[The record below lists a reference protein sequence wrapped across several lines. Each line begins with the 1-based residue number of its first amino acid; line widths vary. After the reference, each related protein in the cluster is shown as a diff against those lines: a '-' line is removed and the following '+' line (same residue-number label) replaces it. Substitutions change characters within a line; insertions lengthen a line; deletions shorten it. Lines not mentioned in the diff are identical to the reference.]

1 MLHVFLVGLWWVD
14 MPVTAKELSAKE
26 LDSRIATA
34 IAAMSAAGQKHN
46 TRFPVG
52 GRPAG
57 LMIQVTPAGSAS
69 WIFRI
74 VQHGKRVERGLG
86 PYNMSDPKRSVS
98 LAQARRMAAE
108 IKAGRDPVAERK
120 GQERPVTFADVAA
133 SFLKANK
140 DGWKND
146 KHKAQWESTLATWVY
161 PRIGSKPVALID
173 RNAIE
178 ALLMQ
183 PVAKAENKPLWIVR
197 HETATRVRQR
207 IEKIMSYA
215 MAREYRHDNPAAW
228 RGCLEPLLPKL
239 TKEAV
244 AAKHHASLPYAEA
257 SAFMKAL
264 RAREGTAAKALQ
276 FTIFT
281 ASRSGEVRN
290 AEWAE
295 IDLARNLWTIPAD
308 RMKAGREHVV
318 PLSGAAVALLE
329 ATPEGKRSG
338 LVFPG
343 AKEGKPLSDMTLTA
357 VLKRM
362 ERGDLT
368 VHGFR
373 STFREWAG
381 ETTGHPREVIEHA
394 LAHQLAD
401 KAEAAYQRGSLLPKR
416 IRLMA
421 DWAGYL
427 TAKNAENVVT
437 MANRGAK

>member
-1 MLHVFLVGLWWVD
+1 
-14 MPVTAKELSAKE
+14 MPVTAKELSVKE
-26 LDSRIATA
+26 LDSRIAAA
-34 IAAMSAAGQKHN
+34 IAAMTETGQKHN

-74 VQHGKRVERGLG
+74 VQHGKRMERGLG
-86 PYNMSDPKRSVS
+86 PYNMSDPKRSTT

-120 GQERPVTFADVAA
+120 GQERPVTFADVADA
-133 SFLKANK
+133 FLTANK

-161 PRIGSKPVALID
+161 PRIGSKPVAMID

-183 PVAKAENKPLWIVR
+183 PVAKADNKPLWVVR

-215 MAREYRHDNPAAW
+215 MAREYRSDNPAAW

-239 TKEAV
+239 TKEATKP
-244 AAKHHASLPYAEA
+244 KHHASLPYSEA
-257 SAFMKAL
+257 PAFMAL
-264 RAREGTAAKALQ
+264 LRKREGTAAKALQ
-276 FTIFT
+276 FTILT
-281 ASRSGEVRN
+281 AARSGEVRN
-290 AEWAE
+290 AEWPE
-295 IDLARNLWTIPAD
+295 IDLERKLWTIPAS

-318 PLSGAAVALLE
+318 PLSDAALALLT
-329 ATPEGKRSG
+329 ATPEAERSG

-343 AKEGKPLSDMTLTA
+343 AKEGRPLSDMTLGA
-357 VLKRM
+357 VLRRM

-381 ETTGHPREVIEHA
+381 ETTGHSREVIEHA

-416 IRLMA
+416 VRLMV
-421 DWAGYL
+421 DWAGHL
-427 TAKNAENVVT
+427 TEKSAANVVI
-437 MANRGAK
+437 MAKR

>member
-1 MLHVFLVGLWWVD
+1 
-14 MPVTAKELSAKE
+14 MPITAKELSAKE
-26 LDSRIATA
+26 VDSRIAAA
-34 IAAMSAAGQKHN
+34 IASMSATGQKHN

-74 VQHGKRVERGLG
+74 VQQGKRTERGLG
-86 PYNMSDPKRSVS
+86 PYSMSDPKRSTT

-120 GQERPVTFADVAA
+120 GQERLVTFMDVAKA
-133 SFLKANK
+133 FLSANR

-161 PRIGSKPVALID
+161 PRIGSKPVAAID

-183 PVAKAENKPLWIVR
+183 PVAKEDGKPLWLAR

-215 MAREYRHDNPAAW
+215 MARDYRSDNPAAW

-239 TKEAV
+239 TKEATKP
-244 AAKHHASLPYAEA
+244 KHHASLHYAEA
-257 SAFMKAL
+257 APFMTAL
-264 RAREGTAAKALQ
+264 RKRDGVAAQALQ
-276 FTIFT
+276 FTILT

-290 AEWAE
+290 AEWSE
-295 IDLARNLWTIPAD
+295 IDLDRKLWTIPAK

-318 PLSGAAVALLE
+318 PLSDAALELLK

-338 LVFPG
+338 FIFAG
-343 AKEGKPLSDMTLTA
+343 AREGKPLSDMTLSA

-362 ERGDLT
+362 ERTDLT

-381 ETTGHPREVIEHA
+381 ETTGHSREVIEHA

-416 IRLMA
+416 VVLMA
-421 DWAGYL
+421 DWAVYL
-427 TAKNAENVVT
+427 NEKT
-437 MANRGAK
+437 MEKSHI

>member
-1 MLHVFLVGLWWVD
+1 MLHNFLVGLWWVG
-14 MPVTAKELSAKE
+14 MPVTAKELSVKE
-26 LDSRIATA
+26 LDSRIAAA
-34 IAAMSAAGQKHN
+34 IVSMSETGQKHN

-74 VQHGKRVERGLG
+74 VQHGKRMERGLG
-86 PYNMSDPKRSVS
+86 PYNMSDPKRSTT
-98 LAQARRMAAE
+98 LAQARRMAAD

-120 GQERPVTFADVAA
+120 GQERPVTFADVADA
-133 SFLKANK
+133 FLKANK

-146 KHKAQWESTLATWVY
+146 KHKAQWESTLATWVF
-161 PRIGSKPVALID
+161 PHIGHKPVAIID

-178 ALLMQ
+178 AILRQ
-183 PVAKAENKPLWIVR
+183 SVAKAGGGEFWNVR
-197 HETATRVRQR
+197 RETASRVRQR
-207 IEKIMSYA
+207 IEKIMAYA
-215 MAREYRHDNPAAW
+215 MARDYRNDNPAAW
-228 RGCLEPLLPKL
+228 RGCLEPLMGGSKVQP
-239 TKEAV
+239 
-244 AAKHHASLPYAEA
+244 KHHASLPYAEA
-257 SAFMKAL
+257 SAFMTEL
-264 RAREGTAAKALQ
+264 RKRDGTAAKALQ
-276 FTIFT
+276 FTILT
-281 ASRSGEVRN
+281 AARSGEVRN
-290 AEWAE
+290 AEWME
-295 IDLARNLWTIPAD
+295 IDLQRKLWTIPAN

-318 PLSGAAVALLE
+318 PLSDAAVALLE
-329 ATPEGKRSG
+329 ATPENERSG
-338 LVFPG
+338 FVFPG
-343 AKEGKPLSDMTLTA
+343 AKEGKPLSDMTLAA

-362 ERGDLT
+362 ERGNLT

-427 TAKNAENVVT
+427 TEKSAVNVVIV
-437 MANRGAK
+437 AKR